1 MKNLLKIMFIFQ
13 EENLI
18 SYAIFKNFQKDQIAN
33 ISKTDIKDKSLQY
46 KYDITEKIGDALL
59 DSEDFK
65 IVR

>member
-1 MKNLLKIMFIFQ
+1 MFIFLQ

-33 ISKTDIKDKSLQY
+33 ISKADIRDKSLQY
-46 KYDITEKIGDALL
+46 KYDVTEKIGDALL